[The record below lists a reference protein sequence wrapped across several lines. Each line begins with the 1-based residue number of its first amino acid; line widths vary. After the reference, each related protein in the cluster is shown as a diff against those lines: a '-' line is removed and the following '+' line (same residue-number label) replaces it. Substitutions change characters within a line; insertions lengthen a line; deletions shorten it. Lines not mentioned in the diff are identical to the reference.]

1 MYNIRE
7 MVDFTAGSI
16 LERKIRVVDG
26 LVAHPVPALR
36 LQRLR
41 HKLAAATFNTRI
53 WWENDGASDLLLP
66 LDT

>member
-41 HKLAAATFNTRI
+41 HKLAAATFKTRI
-53 WWENDGASDLLLP
+53 W
-66 LDT
+66 